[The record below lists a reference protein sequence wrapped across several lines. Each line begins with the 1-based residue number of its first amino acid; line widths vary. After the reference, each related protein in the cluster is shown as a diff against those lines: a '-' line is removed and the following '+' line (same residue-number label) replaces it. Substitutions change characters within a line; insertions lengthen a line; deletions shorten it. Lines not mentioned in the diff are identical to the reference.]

1 MYLGCCLCGAIKVE
15 LSGSIEDIIHCHC
28 SLCRKNSGTA
38 YATNGFINACEF
50 KVLDPQKKLGTYE
63 FKPGKNRYFCTVCAS
78 PIFSSN
84 ADNPS
89 KLRIRLGIIDSQIN
103 ETPLSHNFVSS
114 KANWDNLDADLPRY
128 DAFEPSRYSTAT
140 PKPNT

>member
-1 MYLGCCLCGAIKVE
+1 MYHGSCLCGAIKIE

-38 YATNGFINACEF
+38 YATNGFINTSE
-50 KVLDPQKKLGTYE
+50 LNITDPQNKLGTYE
-63 FKPGKNRYFCTVCAS
+63 FKPGKNRHFCTVCAS

-89 KLRIRLGIIDSQIN
+89 KLRIRLGIIDSDIT
-103 ETPLSHNFVSS
+103 ERPLSHNFVSS
-114 KANWDNLDADLPRY
+114 KANWDNLDADIPRY
-128 DAFEPSRYSTAT
+128 NGFEPARARHS
-140 PKPNT
+140 K

>member
-1 MYLGCCLCGAIKVE
+1 MYHGSCLCGAIKIE

-38 YATNGFINACEF
+38 YATNGFISASKFN
-50 KVLDPQKKLGTYE
+50 VIDPQGKLGTYE
-63 FKPGKNRYFCTVCAS
+63 FKLGKNRHFCTVCAS

-89 KLRIRLGIIDSQIN
+89 KLRIRLGIIDSDIT
-103 ETPLSHNFVSS
+103 ERPLSHNFVSS
-114 KANWDNLDADLPRY
+114 KANWDNLDADIPRY
-128 DAFEPSRYSTAT
+128 NGFEPARHS
-140 PKPNT
+140 K

>member
-1 MYLGCCLCGAIKVE
+1 MYHGSCLCGAIKIE

-38 YATNGFINACEF
+38 YATNGFINTSE
-50 KVLDPQKKLGTYE
+50 LNITDPQNKLGTYE
-63 FKPGKNRYFCTVCAS
+63 FKPGKNRHFCTVCAS

-89 KLRIRLGIIDSQIN
+89 KLRIRLGIIDSDIT
-103 ETPLSHNFVSS
+103 ERPLSHNFVSS
-114 KANWDNLDADLPRY
+114 KANWDNLDADIPRY
-128 DAFEPSRYSTAT
+128 NGFEPARHS
-140 PKPNT
+140 K